1 MNNTSEMVSLSVMY
15 FSLLLTLLTPLS
27 AWIVTVFVYRLVFHP
42 LRKFPGPWLAAATDY
57 YAGYF
62 DLVKGGQLLSHIEK
76 LHLKY
81 GPVVRVGP
89 NTLHFSEPQ
98 AFTDIYTYGT
108 TFEKSKLV
116 YDAMFHTEESCHAF
130 MDPQKARTR
139 RMMLNPLFSRRA
151 ILKLRHVVQGKV
163 DRLISRIK
171 DYPHG
176 GPVDLASA
184 FRSLTMDIIT
194 GYCFATSYD
203 SLEHPTFRH
212 PLILVVEQTL
222 DNLWSRKY
230 FTRLTRLSLATPI
243 WIVKLINS
251 NSNLLVY
258 LRMRQEIESRIE
270 RYLED
275 ESTLHAVEHET
286 VFHHLI
292 LPENKDGSINRDLR
306 PSKKSLVDE
315 AFSLLGAGSDT
326 VGNTCSTG
334 TFFALNNPAISS
346 RLKEELRQ
354 AWPDEDST
362 PDLDILE
369 QLPYLTA
376 FIKESLRFSHGV
388 VTPLPRV
395 VGPTDAKIGGFVVPA
410 GTVVEMSCVFIHKN
424 PTIFKDPETF
434 SPDRW
439 MGPGSKELETYL
451 VPFSKGPRICLGI
464 NLAWCELYLILGTL
478 FRKLDLNLYDN
489 TIDDF
494 KTFKELFVPVW
505 EGKRLKVTVGQK
517 V

>member
-1 MNNTSEMVSLSVMY
+1 MY
-15 FSLLLTLLTPLS
+15 FSSLLTLLTLLTS
-27 AWIVTVFVYRLVFHP
+27 VSVWIVAIFVYRLLFHP

-62 DLVKGGQLLSHIEK
+62 DLVKGGKLLFHIEN

-98 AFTDIYTYGT
+98 AFADIYTYGSA
-108 TFEKSKLV
+108 FRKSEQL
-116 YDAMFHTEESCHAF
+116 YDAFFHTRESSHGF
-130 MDPQKARTR
+130 KDPQKARTR
-139 RMMLNPLFSRRA
+139 RMMLNPFFSRQA

-163 DRLISRIK
+163 NRLVSRIK

-184 FRSLTMDIIT
+184 FRSLTMEIIT
-194 GYCFATSYD
+194 GYCFATGYD

-212 PLILVVEQTL
+212 PLILVFEQVIINFWL
-222 DNLWSRKY
+222 AKY
-230 FTRLTRLSLATPI
+230 FTTLMRLSMATPI
-243 WIVKLINS
+243 WVVKLINPS
-251 NSNLLVY
+251 LLEY
-258 LRMRQEIESRIE
+258 LYMKQDIEDRIE

-275 ESTLHAVEHET
+275 ESSLRTVEHET
-286 VFHHLI
+286 IFHRLL
-292 LPENKDGSINRDLR
+292 LPETKDGSIDRSLR
-306 PSKKSLVDE
+306 PSKKSLIDE
-315 AFSLLGAGSDT
+315 AFTLLGAGGDT

-334 TFFALNNPAISS
+334 TFFALDNPAIGS

-354 AWPDEDST
+354 AWPDEDSD
-362 PDLDILE
+362 PDLAVLE

-376 FIKESLRFSHGV
+376 FIKESLRFTHGV
-388 VTPLPRV
+388 VTPLPRI

-410 GTVVEMSCVFIHKN
+410 GTVVEMSCVFLHKN
-424 PTIFKDPETF
+424 PAIFKDHETF

-451 VPFSKGPRICLGI
+451 VPFSKGPRMCLGI

-478 FRKLDLNLYDN
+478 FRRLDLNLYDT

-505 EGKRLKVTVGQK
+505 EGKRLRVTVGQPK
-517 V
+517 A

>member
-1 MNNTSEMVSLSVMY
+1 MY
-15 FSLLLTLLTPLS
+15 FSPLLTLLLTAS
-27 AWIVTVFVYRLVFHP
+27 AWIVAVFVYRLLFHP
-42 LRKFPGPWLAAATDY
+42 LRKFPGPWLAAATDC

-62 DLVKGGQLLSHIEK
+62 NLVKGGQLLSHIEK
-76 LHLKY
+76 LHLNY

-98 AFTDIYTYGT
+98 AFTDIYTSGT
-108 TFEKSKLV
+108 TFKKSEQL
-116 YDAMFHTEESCHAF
+116 YDDIFLTQEACHAF
-130 MDPQKARTR
+130 VDPQKARTR
-139 RMMLNPLFSRRA
+139 RIMLNPLFSRRA
-151 ILKLRHVVQGKV
+151 ILKLRHAVQEKV

-184 FRSLTMDIIT
+184 FRSLTLEIIT
-194 GYCFATSYD
+194 EYCFATSYN

-212 PLILVVEQTL
+212 PLNLAVEQNVKNFWFT
-222 DNLWSRKY
+222 NY
-230 FTRLTRLSLATPI
+230 FTRLMRLSLATPI
-243 WIVKLINS
+243 WIVKLIDPGF
-251 NSNLLVY
+251 LVF
-258 LRMRQEIESRIE
+258 LHMRQDLEGRIE

-275 ESTLHAVEHET
+275 DSALHAVEHET

-306 PSKKSLVDE
+306 PSKKSLLEE
-315 AFSLLGAGSDT
+315 AFSLVGAGSDT

-334 TFFALNNPAISS
+334 AFFALNNPAICG

-354 AWPDEDST
+354 AWPDEDSAI
-362 PDLDILE
+362 DLDVLE

-395 VGPTDAKIGGFVVPA
+395 AVSLFLR
-410 GTVVEMSCVFIHKN
+410 GTLRFLRIPKLSHLIDGWVL
-424 PTIFKDPETF
+424 
-434 SPDRW
+434 
-439 MGPGSKELETYL
+439 GSKELETYL
-451 VPFSKGPRICLGI
+451 VPFSKGPRMCLGI
-464 NLAWCELYLILGTL
+464 NLAWCELYLILGTF
-478 FRKLDLNLYDN
+478 FRKLDLNLYDT

-505 EGKRLKVTVGQK
+505 EGKRLRVTVRAGQR